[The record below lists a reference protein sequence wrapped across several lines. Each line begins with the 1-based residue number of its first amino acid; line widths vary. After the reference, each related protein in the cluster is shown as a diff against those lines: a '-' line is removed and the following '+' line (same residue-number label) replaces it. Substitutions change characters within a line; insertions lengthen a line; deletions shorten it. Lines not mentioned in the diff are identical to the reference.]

1 MKWSEKHAKRVRIN
15 TNGYYEYTKGK
26 YKGKLVHVVMM
37 EQFIGR
43 ILREDEVVHHKN
55 GIKTDNRIENLEI
68 MTRSDHAT
76 ERVVLRDKEGRFSCQ

>member
-1 MKWSEKHAKRVRIN
+1 
-15 TNGYYEYTKGK
+15 
-26 YKGKLVHVVMM
+26 MM

>member
-1 MKWSEKHAKRVRIN
+1 MKPKHAKGVRIN

-43 ILREDEVVHHKN
+43 ILREDEIVHHKN
-55 GIKTDNRIENLEI
+55 EIKTDNRIENLEI
-68 MTRSDHAT
+68 MTRSEHSSHHAT
-76 ERVVLRDKEGRFSCQ
+76 ERLVVRD